1 MIKIL
6 GHRGCAGLE
15 PENTIRAFKRALDLG
30 VDLIEFD
37 VRMTKDKKL
46 VVIHDEK
53 VDRTT
58 NGKGY
63 VRNLTFK
70 EIKKLDSGKGEK
82 IPFLDGVLEFLKNK
96 RPIIV
101 IEIKEPETTEEVLK
115 LIKEKKLE
123 NKVLI
128 VSFWPDVLKK
138 IKETEPKIKTG
149 LLVGK
154 KLPSQIS
161 LAKYFKADFFC
172 PHFDLIDEKIVRECH
187 KNNIKINVWTVN
199 ESEDIERMI
208 KFGVDIIS
216 SDYPNRVSEKLKPLP
231 SPT

>member
-15 PENTIRAFKRALDLG
+15 PENTIRAFKKALDLG

-37 VRMTKDKKL
+37 VRETKDKKL

-53 VDRTT
+53 VNRTT

-63 VRNLTFK
+63 VRGLTFE
-70 EIKKLDSGKGEK
+70 EIGKLNAGKGEK
-82 IPFLDGVLEFLKNK
+82 IPSFEEVINLLKNE

-101 IEIKEPETTEEVLK
+101 IEIKEPETSEEILK
-115 LIKEKKLE
+115 IIKKGNLQ

-128 VSFWPDVLKK
+128 VSFWPDVLKEV
-138 IKETEPKIKTG
+138 KEISPEIKTG
-149 LLVGK
+149 ILLGK
-154 KLPSQIS
+154 LSEDIVS
-161 LAKYFKADFFC
+161 FVKYLKADFFC
-172 PHFDLIDEKIVRECH
+172 PRFDLISKELIRDCH

-199 ESEDIERMI
+199 EPKDIEEMI
-208 KFGVDIIS
+208 KSRVDIIS
-216 SDYPNRVSEKLKPLP
+216 SDYPNRVFKKLKNEH
-231 SPT
+231 SR